1 MSTINYDIVGYDSD
15 TNEYIVTY
23 SVAGV
28 SKRILVSPVTDG
40 SSMDSAKTKV
50 AIGSQIK
57 TAESP
62 PPSVPDGADSLI
74 GDSGAVQVTAGSV

>member
-40 SSMDSAKTKV
+40 SSIDSAKTKV
-50 AIGSQIK
+50 AIGSQIQ
-57 TAESP
+57 TAEAP
-62 PPSVPDGADSLI
+62 PPSIPEGTDSLL
-74 GDSGAVQVTAGSV
+74 GDSGTVQVTAGSV